1 MTSQLSIDIR
11 CAALRR
17 ELEDHYTL
25 RDRTA
30 HLAGRRIAL
39 TQVQDLDELLERVDV
54 LDEDERLPYWAEYWP
69 SAFALA
75 DYLLRGDH
83 VRGRTVV
90 EIGCGMGLV
99 GLAAGLAGAEVVLT
113 DYDPHALLLAEL
125 NLLQNGVTGATT
137 ALLDWRCPE
146 LGGTFDVLLAA
157 DILYE
162 RRSFE
167 PVLGAIRDLLSPT
180 GVALVAEPG
189 REVAR
194 AFFEDLER
202 SSVFRVNRREHAMS
216 VPGEPDVRIAIW
228 EIGFKLYAG

>member
-1 MTSQLSIDIR
+1 MDQPSIDAR
-11 CAALRR
+11 MAALRR

-30 HLAGRRIAL
+30 RFAGRRIAL
-39 TQVQDLDELLERVDV
+39 SQVQDLDELLERVDV

-75 DYLLRGDH
+75 DYLLTGER
-83 VRGRTVV
+83 VQGRQVV

-99 GLAAGLAGAEVVLT
+99 GLAAALSGAEVVLT

-137 ALLDWRCPE
+137 ALLDWRHPD
-146 LGGTFDVLLAA
+146 LGQTFDVVLAA

-167 PVLGAIRDLLSPT
+167 PVLHAIQDLLTPT

-202 SSVFRVNRREHAMS
+202 SSVFRVTRREHAMG
-216 VPGEPDVRIAIW
+216 VPEEQDVRIAIW
-228 EIGFKLYAG
+228 EIGFKLRAG